1 MSVMRNRPK
10 GASFASFGFA
20 FLIFALLPN
29 EIGYQDIASLL
40 ARQRGILD
48 RWQNQVFSAASSI
61 HLATYSFGRPIGTS
75 MPEAPTLMLASIETD
90 DITSSVPHN
99 PVLRVPPRYR
109 ASDFPKV
116 NRTLKGDRLV
126 VPPSVPLA
134 VKPANKGPAQEDHS
148 TLSVHG
154 SKTAVLP
161 AAAPAKLDPELQ
173 QALNAPPLPQ
183 YETSHPFDDLNAA
196 SEALPIEPASTGN
209 DGFGI
214 KTASLYFSHDSL
226 GGSFDNIEPWQPGEV
241 PMIVNPGSSSISDQ
255 AATATES
262 GENVAPKG
270 EVNANDQRKTTP
282 AQRLGLFDA
291 RSLAR
296 SEKCLAQAV
305 YFEARGETVRG
316 QIAVAQVVLN
326 RVFSGYYPTT
336 VCGVVYQNANRH
348 LACQFTF
355 ACDGVPN
362 VIREP
367 DMWERARKI
376 AKAMLSGLLW
386 LPEVGKSTHYRAYWV
401 HPSWI
406 GEMKRMDRLG
416 VHIFYRPRAWGNGS
430 DEPSWGNP
438 QETAMISAELLSEA
452 KSEAELD
459 PHAVRR

>member
-1 MSVMRNRPK
+1 MSVMRSRPG
-10 GASFASFGFA
+10 GASLASFGLA
-20 FLIFALLPN
+20 LVIFALLPN
-29 EIGYQDIASLL
+29 GIGYQDVASLL
-40 ARQRGILD
+40 ARQPGVLE
-48 RWQNQVFSAASSI
+48 RWQSRLFSVASSI
-61 HLATYSFGRPIGTS
+61 DLATYSFSRPIGTS
-75 MPEAPTLMLASIETD
+75 MPEGPTLLLASIESD
-90 DITSSVPHN
+90 DITHAAPRN
-99 PVLRVPPRYR
+99 PILRVPPRYQ

-126 VPPSVPLA
+126 VPPPVPLVA
-134 VKPANKGPAQEDHS
+134 KPADKGPAQKDRS
-148 TLSVHG
+148 TVSVHG
-154 SKTAVLP
+154 SKTAALP

-183 YETSHPFDDLNAA
+183 YDISHPPEDLNAESGA
-196 SEALPIEPASTGN
+196 VPIEPASNEG
-209 DGFGI
+209 DGFSI
-214 KTASLYFSHDSL
+214 KTASLYFGRSSL
-226 GGSFDNIEPWQPGEV
+226 GGAFDNIEPWQPGEA
-241 PMIVNPGSSSISDQ
+241 PMIVNPDSPPISDQ
-255 AATATES
+255 AVAATES

-270 EVNANDQRKTTP
+270 QVNASDQRKITP

-291 RSLAR
+291 KSLVR
-296 SEKCLAQAV
+296 SERCLAQAV
-305 YFEARGETVRG
+305 YFEARGEPVRG

-336 VCGVVYQNANRH
+336 VCRVVYQNANRH

-367 DMWERARKI
+367 AMWERARKI
-376 AKAMLSGLLW
+376 AKAMLDGLLW

-406 GEMKRMDRLG
+406 SEMKRMDRLG

-438 QETAMISAELLSEA
+438 QETAMISAQLVSES

-459 PHAVRR
+459 PHLVRR